1 MTATLPSMEPRAD
14 ARTLDKATIRGE
26 ILVVLAL
33 SVLASAAYALV
44 SLLSAPLRGQVV
56 AAADQ
61 NPLFAN
67 QLIGFVFGL
76 APVALVIH
84 LLHRDG
90 ETVGAIGLSREGIW
104 RDVVRGVLLFVVVG
118 TIGFAI
124 YVIAVRNGVNRFVV
138 PAPPAHHWWTWPAVF
153 MNAAGAAFL
162 EEVVV
167 LAYLITRLRQLDWA
181 PWAVVAASALLRASY
196 HLYQGWGGFAG
207 NLLMGVLFGVLY
219 LRWRRA
225 WPFIV
230 CHFLLDAV
238 AAGGWLLLKGRVPFT

>member
-14 ARTLDKATIRGE
+14 ARTLDKRTIRGE

>member
-1 MTATLPSMEPRAD
+1 VEPEPETT
-14 ARTLDKATIRGE
+14 TLDRRTIRGE

-33 SVLASAAYALV
+33 SVLASAAYAIV
-44 SLLSAPLRGQVV
+44 SLASAPIRGAVV
-56 AAADQ
+56 ESASQ

-90 ETVGAIGLSREGIW
+90 ETVGAIGLDGRTIGK
-104 RDVVRGVLLFVVVG
+104 DLVRGLLLFAAVG
-118 TIGFAI
+118 SIGLGI
-124 YVIAVRNGVNRFVV
+124 YIVAFRLGVNRMVV
-138 PAPPAHHWWTWPAVF
+138 PAPPAGHWWTWPTVV
-153 MNAAGAAFL
+153 MNASGAAFL

-167 LAYLITRLRQLDWA
+167 LAYLITRLRQLAWS
-181 PWAVVAASALLRASY
+181 PWAIIVVSALLRASY

-207 NLLMGVLFGVLY
+207 NLLMGALFALLF

-225 WPFIV
+225 WPFVV
-230 CHFLLDAV
+230 CHFLVDVV
-238 AAGGWLLLKGRVPFT
+238 AAGGWLLTHGHIPWT

>member
-1 MTATLPSMEPRAD
+1 MEPRAD
-14 ARTLDKATIRGE
+14 ARTLDKRTIRGE

-44 SLLSAPLRGQVV
+44 SLLSAPIRGQVV

-90 ETVGAIGLSREGIW
+90 ETVGAIGLDREGIW
-104 RDVVRGVLLFVVVG
+104 RDVARGVVLFVVVG
-118 TIGFAI
+118 AIGFAI

-207 NLLMGVLFGVLY
+207 NLLMGVLFAVLY